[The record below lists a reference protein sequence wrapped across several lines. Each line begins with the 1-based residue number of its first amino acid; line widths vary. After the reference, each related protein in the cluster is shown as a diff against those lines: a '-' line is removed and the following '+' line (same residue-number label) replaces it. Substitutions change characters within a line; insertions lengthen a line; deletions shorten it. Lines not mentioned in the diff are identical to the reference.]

1 MPRGGARSGAGR
13 KATDCPGEPLYTYS
27 FNIRLDDTGVLNR
40 LGHGNLSRGLRRLID
55 QARAAGIVTAR
66 SPAHDA
72 ARSGMIVAEVI
83 ADDQ

>member
-27 FNIRLDDTGVLNR
+27 FNIRLEDTGVLNR

-55 QARAAGIVTAR
+55 QARTAGIVTAR

-72 ARSGMIVAEVI
+72 APSGTIVAEAI

>member
-27 FNIRLDDTGVLNR
+27 FHIRLEDTGVLNR

-55 QARAAGIVTAR
+55 QARAAGIAPTRSSAHEAAPSEPIGAEAR
-66 SPAHDA
+66 
-72 ARSGMIVAEVI
+72 GG
-83 ADDQ
+83 DQ